1 MSWILGQNK
10 LRWSMFLLLLTCGR
24 PCVAAPSIWER
35 TRWARSAEERET
47 LRAIERV
54 LGGEGEEFD
63 LLRVRT
69 AIVELMRAQIHNP
82 RTVVLLFHL
91 RRQLGL
97 GPPQGGLRRLSA
109 ALSPK
114 LSHYDRA
121 LGWYELA
128 RLRLDL
134 YWTEPRR
141 SEQEFIQA
149 GLIDLQRGLDEAW
162 EPRLRAEILTYRALT
177 AFRLEDYQS
186 ARADL
191 ALLAELAVSAASLR
205 DAYLGLGLVDL
216 MLGEQASAL
225 RFFEWAAAQQR
236 KLSSAAPLPAF
247 AVVPLTLAERKTV
260 EWTQEVAS
268 NLADYQ
274 SPHLE
279 PELCEQMRNSD
290 STVGPSFARIG
301 PLWLQFCAAPPR

>member
-1 MSWILGQNK
+1 MLGQRK
-10 LRWSMFLLLLTCGR
+10 LGVGWFLLVCSCVL
-24 PCVAAPSIWER
+24 PCLAAPSVWQR
-35 TRWARSAEERET
+35 TRLAGSAEERET

-54 LGGEGEEFD
+54 LGGEGEELD

-69 AIVELMRAQIHNP
+69 AIVELMREQTKNP

-109 ALSPK
+109 AMSSK

-121 LGWYELA
+121 LGFYELA

-134 YWTEPRR
+134 YWSEPQPA
-141 SEQEFIQA
+141 EQELIQA
-149 GLIDLQRGLDEAW
+149 GLSDLQRGLDEAW
-162 EPRLRAEILTYRALT
+162 EPRLRAEMLTYRALT
-177 AFRLEDYQS
+177 AFRLEDYSS

-191 ALLAELAVSAASLR
+191 SLVAALATSSASLR

-216 MLGEQASAL
+216 SLGEQPSAL
-225 RFFEWAAAQQR
+225 RFFEWAVAQQQ

-247 AVVPLTLAERKTV
+247 AAVPLMAGERQAV
-260 EWTQEVAS
+260 AWTQEIAAK
-268 NLADYQ
+268 LEADRTLY
-274 SPHLE
+274 LE
-279 PELCEQMRNSD
+279 PELCERLRKSD
-290 STVGPSFARIG
+290 RAGSPSFARISQI
-301 PLWLQFCAAPPR
+301 WLQFCAEPAP